1 MEGFGVDDSSPIHCP
16 VVSCA
21 DETGGCAT
29 NRVAER
35 GQERSEAVNEEQL
48 RVHQDLPTA
57 DSQRLIDFERAQILT
72 LESFPPQFVLR
83 VTGTKPF
90 LNMEVQLEPLVFIR
104 QPEFWG
110 IEVVGRLPGGIG
122 LPALAPYDVTIP
134 LSGITGTKGIEV
146 IGASRSKKIKV
157 PSTEPEPPG
166 FPEANLFQVRGREG
180 VRITYGIL
188 RARGEFLDYRD
199 RERDLSFSAMK
210 GEIDTFESTIGRMLT
225 VALNRDEAN
234 ADADLITL
242 TLLLPR
248 INLEG
253 QREDFET
260 LAIETTHLSGF
271 RPRPAKGPQQ
281 FYRALS
287 LEGTAS
293 QAD

>member
-1 MEGFGVDDSSPIHCP
+1 VRRAPA
-16 VVSCA
+16 VVVQA
-21 DETGGCAT
+21 DT
-29 NRVAER
+29 
-35 GQERSEAVNEEQL
+35 RSGEVSEEQL
-48 RVHQDLPTA
+48 RVHQDLPKA

-72 LESFPPQFVLR
+72 LESFAPQFVLR

-90 LNMEVQLEPLVFIR
+90 LNMEVQLVPLVFVQ

-122 LPALAPYDVTIP
+122 LPALAPYDVSIP
-134 LSGITGTKGIEV
+134 LSGIIGTKGIEV
-146 IGASRSKKIKV
+146 IGASRSKRIRV
-157 PSTEPEPPG
+157 PSTEPVTEPPG
-166 FPEANLFQVRGREG
+166 SPEANLFQLRGSEG

-188 RARGEFLDYRD
+188 RARGEFLDYKD
-199 RERDLSFSAMK
+199 RRRDLSFSGRE
-210 GEIDTFESTIGRMLT
+210 GEIDSFESTIGRMLT
-225 VALNRDEAN
+225 VVLNREEAN

-253 QREDFET
+253 QGEAFET
-260 LAIETTHLSGF
+260 LAIETTHLTGF
-271 RPRPAKGPQQ
+271 RPQPAGGPQQ
-281 FYRALS
+281 LYRVLP

>member
-1 MEGFGVDDSSPIHCP
+1 M
-16 VVSCA
+16 
-21 DETGGCAT
+21 
-29 NRVAER
+29 
-35 GQERSEAVNEEQL
+35 NEEQL
-48 RVHQDLPTA
+48 RVHQDLPKA

-90 LNMEVQLEPLVFIR
+90 LNMEVQLVPLVFVQ

-122 LPALAPYDVTIP
+122 LPALAPYDVSIP

-146 IGASRSKKIKV
+146 IGASRSKRIKV
-157 PSTEPEPPG
+157 PSTAPVTEPPG
-166 FPEANLFQVRGREG
+166 FPEANLFQLRGSEG

-188 RARGEFLDYRD
+188 RARGEFLDYQD
-199 RERDLSFSAMK
+199 ERRNLSFSARE
-210 GEIDTFESTIGRMLT
+210 GEIDSFESAIGRMLT
-225 VALNRDEAN
+225 VALNREEAN

-253 QREDFET
+253 QRNSFET
-260 LAIETTHLSGF
+260 LAIETTHLTGF
-271 RPRPAKGPQQ
+271 RPQPSEGPQQ
-281 FYRALS
+281 LYKVLS

>member
-1 MEGFGVDDSSPIHCP
+1 
-16 VVSCA
+16 
-21 DETGGCAT
+21 
-29 NRVAER
+29 
-35 GQERSEAVNEEQL
+35 
-48 RVHQDLPTA
+48 
-57 DSQRLIDFERAQILT
+57 
-72 LESFPPQFVLR
+72 
-83 VTGTKPF
+83 
-90 LNMEVQLEPLVFIR
+90 MEVQLEPLVFIR

-134 LSGITGTKGIEV
+134 LNGITGTKGIEV

>member
-1 MEGFGVDDSSPIHCP
+1 VQADTRSGE
-16 VVSCA
+16 VS
-21 DETGGCAT
+21 
-29 NRVAER
+29 
-35 GQERSEAVNEEQL
+35 EEQL
-48 RVHQDLPTA
+48 RVHQDLPKA

-90 LNMEVQLEPLVFIR
+90 LNMEVQLVPLVFIQ

-146 IGASRSKKIKV
+146 IGASRTKRIRV
-157 PSTEPEPPG
+157 PSTEPEPQG
-166 FPEANLFQVRGREG
+166 FPEANLFQLRGREG

-188 RARGEFLDYRD
+188 RARGEFLDYQD
-199 RERDLSFSAMK
+199 RERDLSFSARN
-210 GEIDTFESTIGRMLT
+210 GEIDTFESMIGRMVT
-225 VALNRDEAN
+225 VALNRDAAN

-242 TLLLPR
+242 SLILPR
-248 INLEG
+248 VNLEG
-253 QREDFET
+253 HRESFET

-271 RPRPAKGPQQ
+271 RPQPARGPQQ
-281 FYRALS
+281 FYRTLS
-287 LEGTAS
+287 LVGTAI

>member
-1 MEGFGVDDSSPIHCP
+1 MS
-16 VVSCA
+16 
-21 DETGGCAT
+21 
-29 NRVAER
+29 
-35 GQERSEAVNEEQL
+35 EEQL
-48 RVHQDLPTA
+48 KTHQDSPKA
-57 DSQRLIDFERAQILT
+57 GSQRLIDFERAQILT

-90 LNMEVQLEPLVFIR
+90 LNMEVQLVPLVFIR

-134 LSGITGTKGIEV
+134 LSGIMGTRGIEV
-146 IGASRSKKIKV
+146 IGASRSKKIRL
-157 PSTEPEPPG
+157 PSTEPVPESPG
-166 FPEANLFQVRGREG
+166 LPEANLFQLRGREG
-180 VRITYGIL
+180 VRITQGIL
-188 RARGEFLDYRD
+188 RARGEFLDYQD
-199 RERDLSFSAMK
+199 RERDLSFSARK
-210 GEIDTFESTIGRMLT
+210 GEIDTFESPIGRMLT

-242 TLLLPR
+242 TLILPR
-248 INLEG
+248 VNLEG
-253 QREDFET
+253 QREDLET
-260 LAIETTHLSGF
+260 IAIETRHLSGF
-271 RPRPAKGPQQ
+271 RPQPARGQQQ

>member
-1 MEGFGVDDSSPIHCP
+1 M
-16 VVSCA
+16 
-21 DETGGCAT
+21 
-29 NRVAER
+29 
-35 GQERSEAVNEEQL
+35 NEEQL
-48 RVHQDLPTA
+48 RAHEELPKA

-122 LPALAPYDVTIP
+122 LPALAPYDVSIP
-134 LSGITGTKGIEV
+134 LSGTTGTKGIEV
-146 IGASRSKKIKV
+146 IGASRSKKIRV
-157 PSTEPEPPG
+157 PSTEPVPEPPG
-166 FPEANLFQVRGREG
+166 SPEANLFQLRGREG
-180 VRITYGIL
+180 ARITYGIL
-188 RARGEFLDYRD
+188 RARGEFLDYKD
-199 RERDLSFSAMK
+199 SERDLSFSARE
-210 GEIDTFESTIGRMLT
+210 GEIDTFESQIGRMLT
-225 VALNRDEAN
+225 VALNRKEAN
-234 ADADLITL
+234 ADAALITL
-242 TLLLPR
+242 TLILPR
-248 INLEG
+248 VNLGG

-271 RPRPAKGPQQ
+271 HPQPAEGPQQ
-281 FYRALS
+281 RYRVLS

>member
-1 MEGFGVDDSSPIHCP
+1 MR
-16 VVSCA
+16 
-21 DETGGCAT
+21 DETGNCT
-29 NRVAER
+29 TKQVAGR
-35 GQERSEAVNEEQL
+35 GLERSEAVNEEQL

-57 DSQRLIDFERAQILT
+57 DSQRLIDFERVQILT

-134 LSGITGTKGIEV
+134 LSGTMGTKGIEV
-146 IGASRSKKIKV
+146 IGASRSRKIKV
-157 PSTEPEPPG
+157 PSTEPVPEPPG
-166 FPEANLFQVRGREG
+166 FPEANLFQLRGREG

-199 RERDLSFSAMK
+199 GERDLSFSARN

-225 VALNRDEAN
+225 VALNREEAN

-248 INLEG
+248 IGLENQG
-253 QREDFET
+253 TAFET
-260 LAIETTHLSGF
+260 IAIETTHLTGF
-271 RPRPAKGPQQ
+271 RPQPAGGPQQ
-281 FYRALS
+281 LYRVLS
-287 LEGTAS
+287 LKGTAS

>member
-1 MEGFGVDDSSPIHCP
+1 VQADTRSGE
-16 VVSCA
+16 VS
-21 DETGGCAT
+21 
-29 NRVAER
+29 
-35 GQERSEAVNEEQL
+35 EEQL
-48 RVHQDLPTA
+48 RVHQDLPKA

-90 LNMEVQLEPLVFIR
+90 LNMEVQLVPLVFIQ

-122 LPALAPYDVTIP
+122 LPALAPYDVSIP
-134 LSGITGTKGIEV
+134 LSGITGTRGIEV
-146 IGASRSKKIKV
+146 IGASRTKRIRV
-157 PSTEPEPPG
+157 PSTDPG
-166 FPEANLFQVRGREG
+166 TEQPVSAEANLFQLRGSEG

-188 RARGEFLDYRD
+188 RARGEFLDYKD
-199 RERDLSFSAMK
+199 RRRDLSFSGRE
-210 GEIDTFESTIGRMLT
+210 GEIDSFESTFGRVLT
-225 VALNRDEAN
+225 VALNRDEAI

-253 QREDFET
+253 QGTAFET
-260 LAIETTHLSGF
+260 LAIETTHLTGF
-271 RPRPAKGPQQ
+271 RPQPVEGAQQ
-281 FYRALS
+281 LYRVLS

>member
-1 MEGFGVDDSSPIHCP
+1 M
-16 VVSCA
+16 
-21 DETGGCAT
+21 
-29 NRVAER
+29 
-35 GQERSEAVNEEQL
+35 NEEQL
-48 RVHQDLPTA
+48 QLKIHQDLPKA

-72 LESFPPQFVLR
+72 LENFSPQFVLR

-90 LNMEVQLEPLVFIR
+90 LNMEVQLVPLVFIR

-122 LPALAPYDVTIP
+122 LPALAPYDVSIP
-134 LSGITGTKGIEV
+134 LSGIMGTKGIEV
-146 IGASRSKKIKV
+146 IGASRSKKIRV

-166 FPEANLFQVRGREG
+166 FPEANFFKLRGSEG

-199 RERDLSFSAMK
+199 ERRDLSFSARE
-210 GEIDTFESTIGRMLT
+210 GEIDSFESAIGRMLT

-248 INLEG
+248 VNLEG
-253 QREDFET
+253 PREDFET

-271 RPRPAKGPQQ
+271 RPQPAEGPQQ
-281 FYRALS
+281 LYRVLS

-293 QAD
+293 QSD